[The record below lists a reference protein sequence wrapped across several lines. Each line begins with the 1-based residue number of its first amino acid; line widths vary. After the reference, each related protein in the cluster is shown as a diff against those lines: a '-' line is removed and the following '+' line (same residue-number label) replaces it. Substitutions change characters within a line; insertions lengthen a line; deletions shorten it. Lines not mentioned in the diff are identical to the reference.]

1 MERREVVCSF
11 MQHQTTSAWSP
22 VFTWPRGLNRWRVP
36 GSILEERR
44 ENLHRRRKELEA
56 QFMNT
61 TNFSEQRSIAQ
72 QFGEVCE
79 EEDAMLHGRTSRP
92 QSEWMD

>member
-1 MERREVVCSF
+1 MELLCAFRSEVR
-11 MQHQTTSAWSP
+11 HLPEATELYD
-22 VFTWPRGLNRWRVP
+22 FTR
-36 GSILEERR
+36 SILEERR

-61 TNFSEQRSIAQ
+61 TNFSEQCSLAQ

-92 QSEWMD
+92 QAEWMD

>member
-1 MERREVVCSF
+1 M
-11 MQHQTTSAWSP
+11 TS
-22 VFTWPRGLNRWRVP
+22 P

-56 QFMNT
+56 QFMST
-61 TNFSEQRSIAQ
+61 TNFSEQCRIAQ

-79 EEDAMLHGRTSRP
+79 EEHAMLQGRTSRP
-92 QSEWMD
+92 QAEWMD

>member
-1 MERREVVCSF
+1 M
-11 MQHQTTSAWSP
+11 T
-22 VFTWPRGLNRWRVP
+22 LP
-36 GSILEERR
+36 GSILEEQR

-61 TNFSEQRSIAQ
+61 TNFSEQCCIAQ

-79 EEDAMLHGRTSRP
+79 KEDAMLRGRTSRP
-92 QSEWMD
+92 QAEWMD